1 MHRFNRRELI
11 RMAAIAPALPYVLTS
26 RAFGDTVSGAA
37 AGYEGP
43 VVVTVRLRGGNDGLN
58 TVVPLRDDR
67 YYRARPNIALKRSDT
82 LALSGGDYGLHSSLA
97 DFMHLMDRGDAGIV
111 QAVGYPES
119 SRSHSRANEIW
130 ESALPGIES
139 PETGWLGRYL
149 DSAPCACEQ
158 EPVGGLEFGREPA
171 LTLAGAAGRN
181 RLVERPE
188 RLSAMQAD
196 AMEARLEQG
205 PSNPAF
211 EHLGAV
217 ERALADV
224 ARLAQRASRGSGA
237 RHAYPDTAFGRS
249 LRWTADMIETRCS
262 PHAYFVSI
270 GSFDE
275 GAESFDTHIDQLP
288 KHRLLYD
295 ELGRGMRAFAD
306 HMRDVGDFRRVVL
319 LTFSDFGRMLPEN
332 RTRGTEHGDAS
343 VLFYAGGSVHA
354 GIRGDAPN
362 LDDVT
367 DGGVPHRVDFRSV
380 YADVLDNWLEAPA
393 GNILSHDAT
402 PFSIV
407 RRPA

>member
-1 MHRFNRRELI
+1 MHRLNRRELI

-26 RAFGDTVSGAA
+26 RAFGDTSSGAA
-37 AGYEGP
+37 ADYDGA

-58 TVVPLRDDR
+58 TVVPVRNDD

-82 LALSGGDYGLHSSLA
+82 LALSGGDFGLHGSLA

-119 SRSHSRANEIW
+119 SRSHRRANEIW
-130 ESALPGIES
+130 ESALPGVES

-158 EPVGGLEFGREPA
+158 VPVGGLEFGREPA
-171 LTLAGAAGRN
+171 LTLVGTAGRN

-188 RLSAMQAD
+188 RLAEMQAD
-196 AMEARLEQG
+196 AMEVRIEQG

-211 EHLGAV
+211 EFLGSV
-217 ERALADV
+217 ERMLADV

-270 GSFDE
+270 GSFEE
-275 GAESFDTHIDQLP
+275 GAVSFDTHIDQLP
-288 KHRLLYD
+288 QHRRLYD
-295 ELGRGMRAFAD
+295 ELGRGIRAFAD
-306 HMRDVGDFRRVVL
+306 HLGEVGEFRRVVL

-332 RTRGTEHGDAS
+332 RTHGTEHGDAS

-354 GIRGDAPN
+354 GIRGAAPN
-362 LDDVT
+362 LDEVT
-367 DGGVPHRVDFRSV
+367 DGGVPHRIDFRSV

-393 GNILSHDAT
+393 GNILSHDVT

-407 RRPA
+407 RRPG

>member
-1 MHRFNRRELI
+1 MQRLNRRELI
-11 RMAAIAPALPYVLTS
+11 RMAAIAPVLPYVLTS
-26 RAFGDTVSGAA
+26 RAVGDTVSGAA
-37 AGYEGP
+37 ADHDGP
-43 VVVTVRLRGGNDGLN
+43 VVVAVRMRGGNDGLSA
-58 TVVPLRDDR
+58 VVPVRNDH
-67 YYRARPNIALKRSDT
+67 YYRARPNIALKRIDT
-82 LALSGGDYGLHSSLA
+82 LDLPGGDFGLHRSLA

-111 QAVGYPES
+111 QAVGYPDS
-119 SRSHSRANEIW
+119 SRSHRRANEIW

-139 PETGWLGRYL
+139 PGTGWLGRYL
-149 DSAPCACEQ
+149 DSAACACGE
-158 EPVGGLEFGREPA
+158 ESVGGLEFGREPA

-188 RLSAMQAD
+188 RLAPMQAD

-205 PSNPAF
+205 PSNPTF
-211 EHLGAV
+211 QHLGSV

-249 LRWTADMIETRCS
+249 LRWAADMIETRCS

-275 GAESFDTHIDQLP
+275 GAASFDTHIEQLP

-295 ELGRGMRAFAD
+295 ELGCGIRAFAD
-306 HMRDVGDFRRVVL
+306 HLRAVGDFRRVVL
-319 LTFSDFGRMLPEN
+319 LTFSDFGRLLPEN
-332 RTRGTEHGDAS
+332 RTLGTEHGDAS

-354 GIRGDAPN
+354 GVRGAAPN
-362 LDDVT
+362 LDEVT
-367 DGGVPHRVDFRSV
+367 DGGVPHQVDFRSI

-393 GNILSHDAT
+393 ENILTAGVT
-402 PFSIV
+402 PFPIV

>member
-1 MHRFNRRELI
+1 MNRRELI
-11 RMAAIAPALPYVLTS
+11 RMAAIAPALPYVLTT

-37 AGYEGP
+37 EGYDGP
-43 VVVTVRLRGGNDGLN
+43 VVVKVRLRGGNDGLN

-67 YYRARPNIALKRSDT
+67 YYRARPNIALMRGDT
-82 LALSGGDYGLHSSLA
+82 LALSGGDFGLHSSLA

-130 ESALPGIES
+130 ESALPGVGS

-149 DSAPCACEQ
+149 DSAPCACEA
-158 EPVGGLEFGREPA
+158 EPVAGLEFGREPA

-188 RLSAMQAD
+188 RLSPMQAD

-205 PSNPAF
+205 PSSPAF
-211 EHLGAV
+211 EFLGSV

-249 LRWTADMIETRCS
+249 LRWTADMIETHSS

-275 GAESFDTHIDQLP
+275 GAASFDTHIDQVP

-295 ELGRGMRAFAD
+295 ELGRGIRAFAD
-306 HMRDVGDFRRVVL
+306 HLREVGEFRRVLL
-319 LTFSDFGRMLPEN
+319 LTFSDFGRLLPEN

-354 GIRGDAPN
+354 GIRGEAPN

-393 GNILSHDAT
+393 RNILSHDVT
-402 PFSIV
+402 PFPIV

>member
-11 RMAAIAPALPYVLTS
+11 RMVAIAPALPYVLTS

-58 TVVPLRDDR
+58 TVVPLNDDR

-82 LALSGGDYGLHSSLA
+82 LALSGGDFGLHSSLA

-130 ESALPGIES
+130 ESALPGVES

-158 EPVGGLEFGREPA
+158 ESVGGLEFGREPA

-188 RLSAMQAD
+188 RLSSMQAD

-237 RHAYPDTAFGRS
+237 RHAYPDTDFGRS

-295 ELGRGMRAFAD
+295 ELGRGIRAFAD
-306 HMRDVGDFRRVVL
+306 HLREVGDFRRVVL

-393 GNILSHDAT
+393 GNILSHDVT

-407 RRPA
+407 RRPG

>member
-1 MHRFNRRELI
+1 MHRLNRRELM

-26 RAFGDTVSGAA
+26 RAYGDTVSGATA
-37 AGYEGP
+37 DHDGP
-43 VVVTVRLRGGNDGLN
+43 VVVAVRMRGGNDGLN
-58 TVVPLRDDR
+58 TLVPLRNDH

-82 LALSGGDYGLHSSLA
+82 LDLPGGDFGLHRSLA

-119 SRSHSRANEIW
+119 SRSHRRANEIW
-130 ESALPGIES
+130 ESALPGVES

-149 DSAPCACEQ
+149 DTAPCACEQ

-171 LTLAGAAGRN
+171 LTLAGSAGRN

-188 RLSAMQAD
+188 RLAAMQAD
-196 AMEARLEQG
+196 TMESRLGQG

-211 EHLGAV
+211 EFLGSV

-249 LRWTADMIETRCS
+249 LRWAADMIETRCS

-275 GAESFDTHIDQLP
+275 GAASFDTHIDQLQQ
-288 KHRLLYD
+288 HRLLYE
-295 ELGRGMRAFAD
+295 ELGRGIRAFAD
-306 HMRDVGDFRRVVL
+306 HLGEVGEFRRVVL

-354 GIRGDAPN
+354 GIRGEAPN

-380 YADVLDNWLEAPA
+380 YADVLDHWLETPADDILTAGVAPF
-393 GNILSHDAT
+393 
-402 PFSIV
+402 PIV